1 MVTVLQAL
9 FWQFALAMA
18 EQAGRRPA
26 KITVG
31 STLSVRA
38 STFLCQYGLIRR
50 WASIFS
56 CKNEIVHI
64 VGKSIIQMLLRG
76 HQ

>member
-31 STLSVRA
+31 STLSVWA
-38 STFLCQYGLIRR
+38 SPFLCQYGLNMDSSAGGRVYSR
-50 WASIFS
+50 A
-56 CKNEIVHI
+56 KM
-64 VGKSIIQMLLRG
+64 K
-76 HQ
+76 